1 MDIASSAK
9 RNKWQTF
16 RS

>member
-9 RNKWQTF
+9 RNK
-16 RS
+16 